1 MFRWV
6 NRIIEFMDV
15 AEKMSKIGIIEVEN
29 KSLRAEKQMALI
41 NRLKQSDRLFKRLGP
56 KQEEE
61 ETKTEMI
68 EDFLSDYGSEEASDE
83 YSMNFESESSA
94 LQTENFDVS

>member
-15 AEKMSKIGIIEVEN
+15 AEKMSKIGIIEIEN

-41 NRLKQSDRLFKRLGP
+41 DRLKQSDRLFKRLGP

-61 ETKTEMI
+61 TKTEMI
-68 EDFLSDYGSEEASDE
+68 EDFFSDYGSEEASDE